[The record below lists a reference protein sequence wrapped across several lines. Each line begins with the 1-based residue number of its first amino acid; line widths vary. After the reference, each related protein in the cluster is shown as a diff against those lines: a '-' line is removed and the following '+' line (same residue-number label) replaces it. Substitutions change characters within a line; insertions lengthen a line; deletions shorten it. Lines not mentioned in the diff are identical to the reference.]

1 MLKCHEV
8 MLKVSSDDFVEASW
22 SARTGLRLHLMMC
35 RHCRAYARQLR
46 AIGKLARNAWHQ
58 DPSTLERLGQRILS
72 QFESKEP
79 PKQARGRSQES
90 GGRNQEEGDGMA

>member
-8 MLKVSSDDFVEASW
+8 MLKVSSDEFREAKW
-22 SARTGLRLHLMMC
+22 PARAGLRFHLMMC
-35 RHCRAYARQLR
+35 RHCRAYAKQLQ

-79 PKQARGRSQES
+79 AHRVEKSKGQRVEEQEA
-90 GGRNQEEGDGMA
+90 DGL